1 LVIHVAHRRHSKRK
15 RATSIARRAFCFF
28 DTEMSA
34 HQLFDFRR
42 FAFRFVPGVIM
53 PAVKALLPEAG
64 ATPNQVVHSALQ
76 LLDAIR
82 EVRCRRRA

>member
-1 LVIHVAHRRHSKRK
+1 ML
-15 RATSIARRAFCFF
+15 
-28 DTEMSA
+28 A
-34 HQLFDFRR
+34 HQFFDFRC

-53 PAVKALLPEAG
+53 PAVKALLPEAS

-82 EVRCRRRA
+82 EVDSRRRA